1 MRQGM
6 RRVANCQDSR
16 SASTGSVRFRAVV
29 RMARSI
35 WIVVERSSQCSGLPV
50 AESPSLPA
58 CSSRSVCTDSGCQ
71 TGSHSS
77 GDVSI
82 RRHCRMPHPPFC
94 ADTPARA
101 AVGSRQAAAW
111 PVGQDGQVLLAR
123 PPCCPQAAFLRSV
136 VACHGHKSFPS
147 SDRNFLELTRAYSGE
162 CFLYHFCLQLDFGPC
177 GGKEDE
183 NCQPSSGNV
192 LLISHVL
199 IRSNQY
205 FEPCLFCSFDQVAV
219 VKVRPALFRGGT
231 HQVLNEVS
239 PQWHGRALIEQH
251 LHDGFGV
258 FNAFASC

>member
-1 MRQGM
+1 MFRAA
-6 RRVANCQDSR
+6 RRGKPVTAGLFLAFCLH
-16 SASTGSVRFRAVV
+16 RFR
-29 RMARSI
+29 
-35 WIVVERSSQCSGLPV
+35 LPRPDHTIQ
-50 AESPSLPA
+50 ATSPFA
-58 CSSRSVCTDSGCQ
+58 DTAGC
-71 TGSHSS
+71 
-77 GDVSI
+77 
-82 RRHCRMPHPPFC
+82 PHPPFC

-101 AVGSRQAAAW
+101 AVGSRHAAAW
-111 PVGQDGQVLLAR
+111 PVGQDGQVLLAP

-162 CFLYHFCLQLDFGPC
+162 CFLNHFCLQLNFGPC

-192 LLISHVL
+192 LLTSHVL
-199 IRSNQY
+199 IRSYQY
-205 FEPCLFCSFDQVAV
+205 FEPFLFCSFDQVAV